1 MIREI
6 IKIVLRIVT
15 LFLYRAERIG
25 MKNIEKGKP
34 YIICPNHTSNWDA
47 PTMVAATK
55 RNDIYILAKEELF
68 KNKFLYWLADK
79 THIMPVKRGKQDIAI
94 LKKSLNILKNN
105 NIVLLFPEGTRNG
118 IAKNGKIQN
127 GAALMTLKSGVP
139 ILPVGIQGGYKLFS
153 KVKINYGKP
162 MYFDEYK
169 DKEIT
174 KQVLE
179 EVSNKIMNEIVR
191 LTNEKI

>member
-15 LFLYRAERIG
+15 LFLYRAKRDG
-25 MKNIEKGKP
+25 MENIEIGKP
-34 YIICPNHTSNWDA
+34 YIICPNHISNWDA

-94 LKKSLNILKNN
+94 LKKSLKILKNN
-105 NIVLLFPEGTRNG
+105 NIVLLFPEGTRHG
-118 IAKNGKIQN
+118 IKKNGKLQN

-139 ILPVGIQGGYKLFS
+139 ILPVGIQGGYNPFS

>member
-1 MIREI
+1 
-6 IKIVLRIVT
+6 
-15 LFLYRAERIG
+15 
-25 MKNIEKGKP
+25 
-34 YIICPNHTSNWDA
+34 
-47 PTMVAATK
+47 
-55 RNDIYILAKEELF
+55 
-68 KNKFLYWLADK
+68 
-79 THIMPVKRGKQDIAI
+79 MPVKRGKQDIAI